1 MPAQEPAIGDTGR
14 NASLPG
20 VPSFGLRYAFT
31 KSYAKSCKE
40 ECKILRHN
48 LPSEAPLLFKRKEN
62 KQRHNLQSEA
72 QLLFRKKTQPIQLGL
87 ASSTFVQKENKQ
99 TDPVRVR
106 KLNFCSE
113 GKQTNRSR

>member
-1 MPAQEPAIGDTGR
+1 VRQVLRSSSGYIHTVDEMPAQEPTISDTSR

-31 KSYAKSCKE
+31 KSYAKSYKE
-40 ECKILRHN
+40 QCKILRHN
-48 LPSEAPLLFKRKEN
+48 LPSETPLWFKRKEN
-62 KQRHNLQSEA
+62 KQRYNLQSET
-72 QLLFRKKTQPIQLGL
+72 QLLFIRKT
-87 ASSTFVQKENKQ
+87 Q
-99 TDPVRVR
+99 TDPIRVR